1 MAIKLADTLA
11 PMADFPAVEAKDVAF
26 NDNKTLQDKYDN
38 GELGGSNADY
48 SFETLDLLKEYVTT
62 STSAYP
68 GQLLYDKSTG
78 ILYKVNKDKTGV
90 DTLAENELAL
100 DGYTEEEILEKLGLT
115 QEEYE
120 KFVAILTDAENADGV
135 PILQTDKTWH
145 SSGIFQMLEKYSDDL
160 KKYTDDELA
169 LMREAHAEIV
179 DVKPDIDAPTTEK
192 YTWYFYKLDEV
203 WMQTLYLGDK
213 EVTLQSGAS
222 NLDFDYYTK
231 QEILSKVGKSEEDL
245 SIFKDLLTDEATVSD
260 EKTWNST
267 TIKKYVDDKI
277 NELKIQ
283 LGLL

>member
-1 MAIKLADTLA
+1 MIKLVDQLS
-11 PMADFPAVEAKDVAF
+11 PMGSFPVAEAKDINF
-26 NDNKTLQDKYDN
+26 SDNESLQDKYDN
-38 GELGGSNADY
+38 GELSGSNADY
-48 SFETLDLLKEYVTT
+48 SFETLDLLKEYVAT

-90 DTLAENELAL
+90 DTLAESELAL

-115 QEEYE
+115 QDKYEE
-120 KFVAILTDAENADGV
+120 FVAILTNAENADGV

-145 SSGIFQMLEKYSDDL
+145 SSGIFQMLEKYSEEL
-160 KKYTDDELA
+160 KKYTDEELA

-179 DVKPDIDAPTTEK
+179 DAKPDANDPTIEQ
-192 YTWYFYKLDEV
+192 YTWYFYKVDEV
-203 WMQTLYLGDK
+203 WMQTLYIGDK

-222 NLDFDYYTK
+222 NLDFEYYTK
-231 QEILSKVGKSEEDL
+231 QEILSKVGITEEEV
-245 SIFKDLLTDEATVSD
+245 STFKDLLTDEATVSD

-277 NELKIQ
+277 NELKTQ
-283 LGLL
+283 LGLS